1 MDKTLKNI
9 AIYVL
14 IVLMALFA
22 IQLTSN
28 REAKVS
34 ELTYPQFYSKVE
46 QGQVKTA
53 ELEVDDN
60 IYRIKGQLNDRTAYT
75 ATAPKEGDIIK
86 LLTDK
91 KVDFNVVPVPPTPG
105 GCPCLP
111 PCFLLS
117 F

>member
-53 ELEVDDN
+53 ELEVDNN
-60 IYRIKGQLNDRTAYT
+60 IYRIKGQLNDKTAYT
-75 ATAPKEGDIIK
+75 STAPKEGDIIK
-86 LLTDK
+86 LLR
-91 KVDFNVVPVPPTPG
+91 
-105 GCPCLP
+105 
-111 PCFLLS
+111 
-117 F
+117 